1 MPFKLPTQFTLP
13 SRFALPSRLTPPS
26 RRASLLIAGAA
37 AAGLIVLV
45 LGIVALRGT
54 SPADAARRDGAPK
67 ATQVAALGRLEPR
80 GEVINVASG
89 IPDRLE
95 TMLVRRG
102 EIVVKGQILA
112 YLQSYAMEVA
122 QRSQFAA
129 QLAAA
134 KVKLEAE
141 SAVSR
146 ARIENSR
153 IKLKA
158 VEDVSP
164 KRIAAQEATIAGAE
178 SDLKNSRKILEADQ
192 RLLSRQAGSERTFDN
207 QTALVLRQE
216 ATLLSARARLAEI
229 KQQYEADRAD
239 AQTQITLAEAS
250 AARAEAEL
258 AIAPLTEQLAL
269 QDERVRRATIY
280 APSNGQIL
288 EIFVRAGES
297 VGSAAVLTMGDTE
310 KMHAVAEIYET
321 DIARIRLGQSARIT
335 SRALP
340 IAVTGRV
347 IEVGFTI
354 HKNDVLNVDPAARA
368 DARVVEVRI
377 ELDDATAVKRLT
389 NHTVD
394 VLIDTAEPR
403 NAQVPGQPGK

>member
-1 MPFKLPTQFTLP
+1 MPFNLPT
-13 SRFALPSRLTPPS
+13 RFALPSRLTPPS
-26 RRASLLIAGAA
+26 RRAGLLIAGAA
-37 AAGLIVLV
+37 AAGVIVLV

-54 SPADAARRDGAPK
+54 SPADAARRDGAPTP
-67 ATQVAALGRLEPR
+67 TQVAALGRLEPR
-80 GEVINVASG
+80 GEVINLASG

-102 EIVVKGQILA
+102 EIVAKGQVLG

-178 SDLKNSRKILEADQ
+178 SDLRNSRKILEADQ

-216 ATLLSARARLAEI
+216 ATLLSAKARLAEI
-229 KQQYEADRAD
+229 RQQYEADRAD

-280 APSNGQIL
+280 APAKGQIL

-321 DIARIRLGQSARIT
+321 DIARIRLGQAARIT

-340 IAVTGRV
+340 VAVTGRV

-377 ELDDATAVKRLT
+377 ELDDATLVKRLT

-403 NAQVPGQPGK
+403 NAQVPGPSRK